1 MINPMI
7 WRCPNCNSSLQLAD
21 NSWRCAQGHS
31 FDKAKQGYANL
42 LLPNQKSSSNPGDSQ
57 SMMQSRRRFLQ
68 AGYYRP
74 LAEALAALLDAHANE
89 TQDDL
94 RTLLDIGCGEG
105 YYLRTLSESS
115 SRASAAKLYGLDI
128 SREAIKRAATA
139 LPSASFCVASSYRLP
154 VHDHSVDVVL
164 QVFAPGD
171 DREVQRVLATRGLR
185 ITASPGPRHLYQL
198 KEALYQHV
206 REHQLAETPAGF
218 GLLEQ
223 RPVRFAMQLNSAD
236 AIADLLA
243 MTPLAWRGSPEGKQQ
258 LLEREALDVEADFVL
273 QVFAHSC

>member
-1 MINPMI
+1 MI
-7 WRCPNCNSSLQLAD
+7 WRCPNCHSSLQPTD

-31 FDKAKQGYANL
+31 FDRAKQGYANL

-68 AGYYRP
+68 AGYYQP
-74 LAEALAALLDAHANE
+74 LAEALAGLLDSQINE
-89 TQDDL
+89 AEDGL

-139 LPSASFCVASSYRLP
+139 LPTASFCVASSYRLP
-154 VHDHSVDVVL
+154 VHDQSVDVVL

-171 DREVQRVLATRGLR
+171 DREVQRVLTAEGFW

-198 KEALYQHV
+198 KEALYQQV
-206 REHQLAETPAGF
+206 REHQVAETPAGF
-218 GLLEQ
+218 RLLEQ
-223 RPVRFAMQLNSAD
+223 RQVRFALQLNSPE

-258 LLEREALDVEADFVL
+258 LLERDALEVEADFIL
-273 QVFAHSC
+273 QLCMVMPEKA